1 MGGTL
6 RPEPELLVSVEL
18 PEPLELEVPDVPDVP
33 EVPEVSDVPDVLEL
47 LGVVVE
53 VVVLGLELLLGLVV
67 LVPDA
72 PLLLVSEE
80 PDEPEVLLFGVSTVV
95 VVVVTGADVPLPDAP
110 LLEVPAP
117 DDVASAF
124 EGSVVTVVVVVVCPK
139 AMVAVPI
146 SEIKMAIGNFFML
159 APFFKRM
166 NSSETAEGK
175 PARTGSG

>member
-6 RPEPELLVSVEL
+6 RPELEPELLVSVEL
-18 PEPLELEVPDVPDVP
+18 PEPLELEVPDVPDVPDVP

-53 VVVLGLELLLGLVV
+53 VVVLGLELELLLGLVV

-159 APFFKRM
+159 APFL
-166 NSSETAEGK
+166 NE
-175 PARTGSG
+175 